1 MFLTSSYVGRLRL
14 KTRSESDLSTAQTT
28 SQHIFT
34 YKCYFFC
41 HGINNS
47 PTWGYIYFAF
57 CFRSCKVSVRTPPLG
72 TKGGWREGPDP
83 PRVAAHC
90 RMVYQVVYKH
100 NNYNNYNMVP
110 VSCKQAGLRIA
121 CFSRNILDFSC
132 FLGDKKTRMDK
143 KCKEAPGGVG
153 GPPV

>member
-1 MFLTSSYVGRLRL
+1 MHVPISRIHLIGYLVEDGITSSVHAKHTFSSTSIMLR
-14 KTRSESDLSTAQTT
+14 
-28 SQHIFT
+28 
-34 YKCYFFC
+34 
-41 HGINNS
+41 
-47 PTWGYIYFAF
+47 FAF
-57 CFRSCKVSVRTPPLG
+57 CFRSRIILVCTPPLG